1 MSNKIGI
8 CCDHAAYDMKEFL
21 AGYLAAKG
29 FEVLDFGCYSEERCD
44 YPDLAHPMAEA
55 LETGEFERAVALC
68 GSGEGMAMTLN
79 KHAGVRAAL
88 CWTAEIA
95 ALTRG
100 HNDSNIVVLP
110 ARFITN
116 EEAIAI
122 LDAWLTTPFDG
133 GRHAQRIAKI
143 PIAK

>member
-21 AGYLAAKG
+21 AGDLAAKG